1 MGDVN
6 LYQEKGSQEI
16 KLELPQGERVFVDLL
31 DTFGNVLIHLK
42 DVSNHCS
49 ICMSKFSSGI
59 YMVMVSSEYG
69 GIKIKKVIKP

>member
-6 LYQEKGSQEI
+6 LYQEKESQEI

-31 DTFGNVLIHLK
+31 DTFGNVLVHLK
-42 DVSNHCS
+42 DVKNYCT
-49 ICMSKFSSGI
+49 IRMTNFNSGI